1 MVEGAFLAVAVVGLL
16 HGLEPG
22 HGWPIAAIYAT
33 RSSRPLL
40 RGFVSSWMISAFHL
54 VSSIAVVVAYIIL
67 ESYVGFSLP
76 YVNYIAGGA
85 LLILAGKFFFE
96 KPKDELKDQH
106 GHIHE
111 GFEGKHEHE
120 HEHLG
125 GIKHAHRHRHAKKVF
140 LTLWSIAT
148 IAFVLGFAHE
158 EEFALLALAVGGVD
172 PLILM
177 LTYASA
183 VMVGLVGI
191 TMTAVRVYQELEPRL
206 KKYQHLIP
214 KLSGVILLI
223 TAVGFLLGL
232 R

>member
-1 MVEGAFLAVAVVGLL
+1 MHQIEGMVEEVFLAVALVGLL

-22 HGWPIAAIYAT
+22 HGWPIAMLYA
-33 RSSRPLL
+33 RRLSRPLL
-40 RGFVSSWMISAFHL
+40 MGFVSSWLISAFHL
-54 VSSIAVVVAYIIL
+54 ISSVAVVAAYIIL
-67 ESYVGFSLP
+67 KSYVGFSLP

-96 KPKDELKDQH
+96 KPKDELEEQH
-106 GHIHE
+106 GHIHDD
-111 GFEGKHEHE
+111 FERDHP
-120 HEHLG
+120 G
-125 GIKHAHRHRHAKKVF
+125 GMKQTHRHKHARRVF

-148 IAFVLGFAHE
+148 VAFILGFAHE

-191 TMTAVRVYQELEPRL
+191 TLTAVKIYDKLEPRL
-206 KKYQHLIP
+206 NKYDYLIP
-214 KLSGVILLI
+214 KASGVILSLMAI
-223 TAVGFLLGL
+223 GFILGL